1 MSHSS
6 NLTFLF
12 TDIEGSTRLWD
23 SQPELMRTALARHDA
38 IVRSAVE
45 SAGGHVFKTV
55 GDAFCAAFPK
65 PESAVKAAQE
75 AQLRLAGENWE
86 GMDPIRV
93 RMAIHTGEAESRDS
107 DYFGPPLNRVSR
119 MLTLGHGGQTLMSL
133 ITLTLVKEN
142 PPEAFAFKDLGEHRL
157 KDLQRPEH
165 IYQLQH
171 PLLQDTFKP
180 LRSLDTLPNNFPQQV
195 TSFIGRERELRE
207 IKRLLG
213 RTRLLTL
220 TGAGGT
226 GKTRLGLQAA
236 VELLDPSGD
245 GSWIVEFGSISDPA
259 LVPQTIASTLSVR
272 EEPTRPLTDTLVD
285 YLKSKRML
293 LMMDNAEHLLDSIA
307 KVVDLIIRHCPHVQI
322 LATSREPLTITGEH
336 TYRVPSL
343 TLPDPM
349 KRYTRESLAQFE
361 AVRLFV
367 DRAVI
372 ALPNFEVGESNAV
385 AIVQLCHRL
394 DGIPLAIELAA
405 ARVRALQVERIAERL
420 DDRFRLLTGGARTA
434 LPRHQTL
441 RAMIDW
447 SYDLLTTKEKAM
459 LRKLSVFSGGWSL
472 EGAEHICIESE
483 LESWEVL
490 DTLQSLVDKSLA
502 IYDESNQ
509 RFRLSETVR
518 AYGREALVESKESQ
532 EIRSHHL
539 GYFGRLAESTEDL
552 LASPKA
558 VEALASL
565 DAEQKNLRAA
575 IEWGLEGGDSVVALR
590 LANALSMFFQVR
602 GEFTEGSTIYQ
613 SLLAKVPPEAKPER
627 ASALAALGVL
637 SFRLTQYGIAQS
649 ALVEGLNLF
658 LELGD
663 DYGAAKAVNT
673 MGVISLQLGNYD
685 EAAAS
690 FERALSLFKLVGEP
704 RRIAMTLNNLGI
716 LAVHN
721 NDLVRARNLYNEAL
735 DLNTKV
741 GNRAFEAGNRTNL
754 ADLALRE
761 GDAQTAR
768 RLARE
773 ACEMHLELGD
783 RLNLQD
789 TLEVLAPAE
798 QLLGRPQI
806 AAMLFATKEALMEQ
820 LGTKVAPY
828 VLEEYR
834 RNVAAVRETLGDEE
848 FEHMTS
854 KGRVMTL
861 EDAYRASLL
870 ES

>member
-1 MSHSS
+1 MSQSS
-6 NLTFLF
+6 TLTFLF

-38 IVRSAVE
+38 IIRGAVE
-45 SAGGHVFKTV
+45 SGGGHVFKTV
-55 GDAFCAAFPK
+55 GDAFCAAFPTAAG
-65 PESAVKAAQE
+65 AVHAALQS
-75 AQLRLAGENWE
+75 QLQLAGENWE

-93 RMAIHTGEAESRDS
+93 RMAIHTGEAECRDS
-107 DYFGPPLNRVSR
+107 DYFGPPLNRVAR
-119 MLTLGHGGQTLMSL
+119 MLTLGHGGQTLLSL
-133 ITLTLVKEN
+133 NSYQLAQEGLMDPVT
-142 PPEAFAFKDLGEHRL
+142 FKDLGEHRL

-171 PLLQDTFKP
+171 ALLQETYKP

-195 TSFIGRERELRE
+195 TSFVGRERELRE
-207 IKRLLG
+207 IKRLLVSA
-213 RTRLLTL
+213 RLLTL

-226 GKTRLGLQAA
+226 GKTRLALQAA
-236 VELLDPSGD
+236 VDLLDPSGD
-245 GSWIVEFGSISDPA
+245 GSWIVEFGSITDPA
-259 LVPQTIASTLSVR
+259 LVPQTIASTLGVR
-272 EEPTRPLTDTLVD
+272 EEPMRSLTETLVS
-285 YLKSKRML
+285 YLKTKRL
-293 LMMDNAEHLLDSIA
+293 LVLIDNAEHLLNPIA
-307 KVVDLIIRHCPHVQI
+307 RLVDLIIRQCPHVQV
-322 LATSREPLTITGEH
+322 LATSREPLTVNGEQ

-343 TLPDPM
+343 STPDPSKKM
-349 KRYTRESLAQFE
+349 SQEALLQFE
-361 AVRLFV
+361 SVRLFV
-367 DRAVI
+367 DRAVL
-372 ALPNFEVGESNAV
+372 ALPSFEVTNSNAN
-385 AIVQLCHRL
+385 AIAQICHRL

-405 ARVRALQVERIAERL
+405 ARVRALQAERIAERL

-434 LPRHQTL
+434 LPRQQTL

-447 SYDLLTTKEKAM
+447 SYDLLNENEKTL
-459 LRKLSVFSGGWSL
+459 LRRLSVFSGGWTL
-472 EGAEHICIESE
+472 EAAEAICCDEAIEA
-483 LESWEVL
+483 WEVL
-490 DTLQSLVDKSLA
+490 DLLQSLVDKSLA
-502 IYDESNQ
+502 VFDEVTH
-509 RFRLSETVR
+509 RYRLSEIVR
-518 AYGREALVESKESQ
+518 AYGRDALIERNESVG
-532 EIRSHHL
+532 IRTCHL
-539 GYFGRLAESTEDL
+539 LHFGALAESTEDL

-575 IEWGLEGGDSVVALR
+575 IEWGLEGGDSVKALR

-602 GEFTEGSTIYQ
+602 GEFTEGSSIYQ
-613 SLLAKVPPEAKPER
+613 SLLGKVPSDAKPER
-627 ASALAALGVL
+627 ASALANLGVL
-637 SFRLTQYGIAQS
+637 SFRLTQYDSAQL
-649 ALVEGLNLF
+649 ALIESLELF

-673 MGVISLQLGNYD
+673 MGVISLQLGKYD

-690 FERALSLFKLVGEP
+690 FERALDLFKLVGEP

-721 NDLVRARNLYNEAL
+721 NDLAKARALYNEAL
-735 DLNTKV
+735 DLNRKV

-761 GDAQTAR
+761 GEAETAR
-768 RLARE
+768 TLARE

-798 QLLGRPQI
+798 RLLGRPRV

-834 RNVAAVRETLGDEE
+834 RNVSAVREALGDDE
-848 FEHMTS
+848 FEAITAR
-854 KGRVMTL
+854 GRLMTL
-861 EDAYRASLL
+861 EEAYRASL
-870 ES
+870 EDE